1 MKKIYHFAMAAVVM
15 FAMVAC
21 GNNNVKQNGK
31 TEEQPVAEQE
41 TSQPAETE
49 TVQEEPQLPVGPCTL
64 DFEMFSVD
72 LPEGWKVLKQDRH
85 EAKIYPGTGDEFKGS
100 ILVQEQPYRQMAEM
114 VKTYQGLQQT
124 RDLGEVSF
132 GTNKFRGF
140 ENEMGDFT
148 VMMKANEKDEFV
160 MAEVRSDAYKNEAYK
175 QILASIK
182 LK

>member
-1 MKKIYHFAMAAVVM
+1 
-15 FAMVAC
+15 
-21 GNNNVKQNGK
+21 
-31 TEEQPVAEQE
+31 
-41 TSQPAETE
+41 
-49 TVQEEPQLPVGPCTL
+49 
-64 DFEMFSVD
+64 MFSVD

-100 ILVQEQPYRQMAEM
+100 ILIQEQPYRQMAEM

-124 RDLGEVSF
+124 KDLGEVSF

-140 ENEMGDFT
+140 ANEMGDFT

-160 MAEVRSDAYKNEAYK
+160 MAEVRSDAYKSEAYK
-175 QILASIK
+175 QILSSIK

>member
-1 MKKIYHFAMAAVVM
+1 MKKNYLFVMAAVLV
-15 FAMVAC
+15 FSLAGC
-21 GNNNVKQNGK
+21 GNNNVKQNENA
-31 TEEQPVAEQE
+31 EEQNVTEQVV
-41 TSQPAETE
+41 SQPAEVE
-49 TVQEEPQLPVGPCTL
+49 TVEEQPQLPVGPCTL
-64 DFEMFSVD
+64 DFDMFSVD

-85 EAKIYPGTGDEFKGS
+85 EAKIYPGAGDEFNGS
-100 ILVQEQPYRQMAEM
+100 ILIQEQPYRQMAEV

-124 RDLGEVSF
+124 KDLGEVSF

-140 ENEMGDFT
+140 ENEMGILT

-160 MAEVRSDAYKNEAYK
+160 MAEIRSAAYKNEAYK